1 MRSTRLLHSI
11 AREVLRSPTM
21 TVLVEIVGPASG
33 EEPARAVVT
42 AFCKQ
47 AGGLLIGRHVNEQTH
62 TVQFMARLPH
72 LTGTDKMLLHQ
83 ANLSKARVQH
93 VIESFRYMS
102 CDLVQI
108 SFDPSLNLREQMLDF
123 PLRPDESWFPA
134 IHNPHQA
141 YVCMSRPVMLAKQAA
156 WLLAHDV
163 TWAYA

>member
-1 MRSTRLLHSI
+1 
-11 AREVLRSPTM
+11 M
-21 TVLVEIVGPASG
+21 TVMVEIVGPASG
-33 EEPARAVVT
+33 EESARAVVT

-47 AGGLLIGRHVNEQTH
+47 AGGLLIGRHVNEQTLK
-62 TVQFMARLPH
+62 VQFIVRLPH
-72 LTGTDKMLLHQ
+72 LTDADKHQ
-83 ANLSKARVQH
+83 ANLSKAREQH

-102 CDLVQI
+102 GDLVQI

-163 TWAYA
+163 TWAYV